1 MTSPRSPSQ
10 QPLTYHQRGKG
21 DGLAELS
28 FYELGHESGEASQ
41 QRRLVDLGQNHQQVD
56 GAAQRSQSDARKT

>member
-1 MTSPRSPSQ
+1 MTSPWSPSHK
-10 QPLTYHQRGKG
+10 PLTYHQGGKG

-28 FYELGHESGEASQ
+28 LYELGHEGGEAGQ

-56 GAAQRSQSDARKT
+56 RAAQRSQSNARKT